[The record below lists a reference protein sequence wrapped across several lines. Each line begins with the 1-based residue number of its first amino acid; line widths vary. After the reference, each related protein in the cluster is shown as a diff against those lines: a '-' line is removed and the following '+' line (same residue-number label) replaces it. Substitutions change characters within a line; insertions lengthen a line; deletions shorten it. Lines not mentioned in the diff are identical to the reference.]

1 MTKLLIGLGL
11 LLVLNG
17 CQTVFR
23 PWLLSELS
31 TGMSSEQVKDRLGEP
46 TSIVTREATMV
57 LIYTYTEPI
66 KLQSEFPNWENSHLS
81 RSSLQPL
88 IMPKKQYQYELIFVD
103 NALINYK
110 AKR

>member
-1 MTKLLIGLGL
+1 MIKLVLGLSL

-17 CQTVFR
+17 CQTVFK

-46 TSIVTREATMV
+46 TSILTREAVTV
-57 LIYTYTEPI
+57 FVYSYTEPI
-66 KLQSEFPNWENSHLS
+66 KLQSEFPNWENSFFS
-81 RSSLQPL
+81 RSSLHPL
-88 IMPKKQYQYELIFVD
+88 IMPMKQYQYELIFVD

-110 AKR
+110 EKH